1 MLRTVFSPG
10 RWGCASI
17 SSHASLPVEE
27 EETGSESSAREQGDT
42 CSAALLGCSEAPTG
56 ELTDPQSAVRK
67 GDEMDAVAHP

>member
-1 MLRTVFSPG
+1 M
-10 RWGCASI
+10 
-17 SSHASLPVEE
+17 EE